1 MAFEKEKKI
10 NNIVMVIGAAAAV
23 AGLAVLFAVSLV
35 AGILI
40 LMVGT
45 ALLVISFSVSNVFY
59 KIKMIELLENRK
71 KTN

>member
-1 MAFEKEKKI
+1 
-10 NNIVMVIGAAAAV
+10 MVIGAAAAV